1 MPASPSPAVQPADGR
16 PIVELRRYTLRPGE
30 RDTLIGLFDR
40 EFVETQEAVGI
51 DVIGQFRD
59 EDDPDRFVWLRSFP
73 DMRSRAGSLTAFYLE
88 GEAWKAHG
96 PAASATMLDSSDVLL
111 LRPSALGAGFR
122 PKEGRPPVGSGTLPS
137 SRVMV
142 TLYFLNAPA
151 GDAFLRFFDAQVS
164 PLMAEMGA
172 APIATLV
179 TEHAENTFP
188 RLPVREGENVFAW
201 FAAFENADRLRE
213 HQERLARSPE
223 WTVKTLPR
231 LTDFLSA
238 PAEQWRL
245 APTARSLLR

>member
-1 MPASPSPAVQPADGR
+1 MPASPSPAVRPAGGR

-30 RDTLIGLFDR
+30 RDTLIELFDR

-51 DVIGQFRD
+51 DVVGQFRD

-73 DMRSRAGSLTAFYLE
+73 DMRSRAESLTAFYLE
-88 GEAWKAHG
+88 GEAWKAHAS
-96 PAASATMLDSSDVLL
+96 AAGATMLDSSDVLL
-111 LRPSALGAGFR
+111 LRPSAPGAGFR
-122 PKEGRPPVGSGTLPS
+122 PRDGRPPVGSARPPS
-137 SRVMV
+137 RLMV

-151 GDAFLRFFDAQVS
+151 DDAFLRFFDAHVS
-164 PLMAEMGA
+164 PLMAETGA

-179 TEHAENTFP
+179 TEPAENTFP

-213 HQERLARSPE
+213 HRERLARSPA

-231 LTDFLSA
+231 LIDYLSA